1 MNDPSQK
8 RPRIVVLTGGIASGK
23 TTVSDRLADAGIPI
37 IDTDVIARQVVKPG
51 TTGLARIVEIFGS
64 HVLQPDGALDRRA
77 LRQRVF
83 DSPAARRQ
91 LEAITHPLIR
101 EQVDKDIEAAGTE
114 PVIVLV
120 VPLLIES
127 GLFKTADEVV
137 VVDVPESVQISRL
150 RARDDITAEQ
160 AARILAA
167 QSSREERLRHADH
180 VIDNSGSLRQLEER
194 VDAYLQGLI
203 GRPGADSDRA
213 EH

>member
-23 TTVSDRLADAGIPI
+23 TAVSDRLAEAGIPI

-51 TTGLARIVEIFGS
+51 TPGLARIVEVFGP

-101 EQVDKDIEAAGTE
+101 ARVSEQIEAASAE

-127 GLFKTADEVV
+127 GLFEDADEVV
-137 VVDVPESVQISRL
+137 VVDVPEEVQIKRL
-150 RARDDITAEQ
+150 RARDGSTVEQ
-160 AARILAA
+160 ARRILAA
-167 QSSREERLRHADH
+167 QVSREERLKHADH

-194 VDAYLQGLI
+194 VDAWLKRLN
-203 GRPGADSDRA
+203 RLPG
-213 EH
+213 

>member
-1 MNDPSQK
+1 MNDPSLK

-23 TTVSDRLADAGIPI
+23 TAVSDRLAEAGIPI

-51 TTGLARIVEIFGS
+51 TPGLARIVEVFGPQ
-64 HVLQPDGALDRRA
+64 VLQSDGALDRRA

-83 DSPAARRQ
+83 DSPAARKQ

-114 PVIVLV
+114 PIIVLV

-127 GLFKTADEVV
+127 GLFESADEVV
-137 VVDVPESVQISRL
+137 VVDVPEPVQINRL
-150 RARDDITAEQ
+150 LERDDITEEQ
-160 AARILAA
+160 AGKILAA
-167 QSSREERLRHADH
+167 QTRREERLKHADH

-194 VDAYLQGLI
+194 VDAYLQRLLAKSD
-203 GRPGADSDRA
+203 ADFNGSA
-213 EH
+213 